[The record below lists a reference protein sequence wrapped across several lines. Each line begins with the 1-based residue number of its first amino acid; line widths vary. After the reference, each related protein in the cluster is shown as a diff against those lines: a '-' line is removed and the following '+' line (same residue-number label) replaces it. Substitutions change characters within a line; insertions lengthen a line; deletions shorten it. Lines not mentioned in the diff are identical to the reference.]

1 MLQRS
6 RRGASTLE
14 EIAQRSGSARLRLR
28 WRWCGARFQKVNF
41 RHMKHSKKKEEQ
53 APVSEQDVMGSEND
67 FAPDGNAGSAEPGDA
82 SFDASGGTAAADGS
96 GAAGAANA
104 GVTGSSDLA
113 SERDKYLRLAAEY
126 DNYRKRSAKERS
138 DAGTRAQAD
147 LVRQLVE
154 ALDDVARFAHVDPAT
169 TDAAT
174 IVQGVDMVEKK
185 LLKSLGAAGLEIINP
200 VGETFDPAL
209 HEAVATEPTSARED
223 DHVVSRVYQPGYL
236 FKSQLLRPARVVVK
250 QWNG

>member
-1 MLQRS
+1 MR
-6 RRGASTLE
+6 
-14 EIAQRSGSARLRLR
+14 
-28 WRWCGARFQKVNF
+28 N
-41 RHMKHSKKKEEQ
+41 SKKKGETPHRPDQ
-53 APVSEQDVMGSEND
+53 LAQPDDYAAGGASQGDGQGGD
-67 FAPDGNAGSAEPGDA
+67 FQGTDNAPDSDAGTAEPGADA
-82 SFDASGGTAAADGS
+82 IGGAADS
-96 GAAGAANA
+96 GRTDSGPS
-104 GVTGSSDLA
+104 TESD
-113 SERDKYLRLAAEY
+113 RYLRLAAEY
-126 DNYRKRSAKERS
+126 DNYRKRSARERQ
-138 DAGTRAQAD
+138 DAGARAQAD
-147 LVRQLVE
+147 LVRTLVE

-169 TDAAT
+169 TDAST

-185 LLKSLGAAGLEIINP
+185 LLKALGSAGLEVINP

>member
-1 MLQRS
+1 
-6 RRGASTLE
+6 
-14 EIAQRSGSARLRLR
+14 
-28 WRWCGARFQKVNF
+28 
-41 RHMKHSKKKEEQ
+41 
-53 APVSEQDVMGSEND
+53 MGSEND
-67 FAPDGNAGSAEPGDA
+67 FAPGGNAGGGQGRDS
-82 SFDASGGTAAADGS
+82 SFDGSGGTAAADGS
-96 GAAGAANA
+96 GSADTAAASADTAGAGAAA
-104 GVTGSSDLA
+104 SRPDSDVG

-126 DNYRKRSAKERS
+126 DNYRKRSAKERQ

-169 TDAAT
+169 TDAGT

-185 LLKSLGAAGLEIINP
+185 LLKALGGAGLEIINP

>member
-1 MLQRS
+1 MR
-6 RRGASTLE
+6 
-14 EIAQRSGSARLRLR
+14 
-28 WRWCGARFQKVNF
+28 
-41 RHMKHSKKKEEQ
+41 HSKKKGEQ
-53 APVSEQDVMGSEND
+53 TPLGEQDVMGSEND
-67 FAPDGNAGSAEPGDA
+67 FAPGRDAGGAEGGDS

-104 GVTGSSDLA
+104 GTTETSDVA
-113 SERDKYLRLAAEY
+113 SERDRYLRLAAEY

-147 LVRQLVE
+147 LVRQLIE

-174 IVQGVDMVEKK
+174 VVQGVDMVEKK

>member
-1 MLQRS
+1 
-6 RRGASTLE
+6 
-14 EIAQRSGSARLRLR
+14 
-28 WRWCGARFQKVNF
+28 
-41 RHMKHSKKKEEQ
+41 
-53 APVSEQDVMGSEND
+53 MGSEND
-67 FAPDGNAGSAEPGDA
+67 FAQGDDESGREAGDSSFEGSRADGADATAGSV
-82 SFDASGGTAAADGS
+82 
-96 GAAGAANA
+96 AAGAAETA
-104 GVTGSSDLA
+104 GTDTSRADSDLA

-126 DNYRKRSAKERS
+126 DNYRKRSAKERQ

-169 TDAAT
+169 TDAST

-185 LLKSLGAAGLEIINP
+185 LIKALGGAGLEIINP

-223 DHVVSRVYQPGYL
+223 DHVVSRVYQPGYV

>member
-1 MLQRS
+1 M
-6 RRGASTLE
+6 TE
-14 EIAQRSGSARLRLR
+14 SA
-28 WRWCGARFQKVNF
+28 
-41 RHMKHSKKKEEQ
+41 
-53 APVSEQDVMGSEND
+53 DV
-67 FAPDGNAGSAEPGDA
+67 
-82 SFDASGGTAAADGS
+82 
-96 GAAGAANA
+96 
-104 GVTGSSDLA
+104 A

-147 LVRQLVE
+147 LVRQLIE

-185 LLKSLGAAGLEIINP
+185 LLKSLGSAGLEIINP

-223 DHVVSRVYQPGYL
+223 DHVVARVYQPGYL

>member
-1 MLQRS
+1 MS
-6 RRGASTLE
+6 R
-14 EIAQRSGSARLRLR
+14 
-28 WRWCGARFQKVNF
+28 
-41 RHMKHSKKKEEQ
+41 HSKKKGEN
-53 APVSEQDVMGSEND
+53 PSLPDQDAMGSPD
-67 FAPDGNAGSAEPGDA
+67 DYAPGGSASQGDGQGA
-82 SFDASGGTAAADGS
+82 DPPFSESSDPAADS
-96 GAAGAANA
+96 GAGTGAAESA
-104 GVTGSSDLA
+104 TASASPQESDLPG
-113 SERDKYLRLAAEY
+113 ERDRYLRLAAEY
-126 DNYRKRSAKERS
+126 DNYRKRAAKERQ
-138 DAGTRAQAD
+138 DAGARAQAD

-169 TDAAT
+169 TDAGT

-185 LLKSLGAAGLEIINP
+185 LLKALGNAGLEVINP